1 MWAHPGKKLLFMG
14 TEFGQQREFS
24 ETRSLDWQET
34 EQWGHRGVQLLI
46 KDLNRVYR
54 ANPALWRHDHDP
66 SGFRWIDA
74 DDRGGNTFSFLRI
87 DPAFDDPEDPEAA
100 RPEQLIAALVNFSA
114 SPRYD
119 LRIGLPAQGRWT
131 EILNTDSEI
140 YDGTGEFGNLGQV
153 IATEVPSHG
162 FDYSATVV
170 VPPLGAVWLRFDP
183 EHPVDN
189 PDDVLTEIAGS
200 MARQAAPEPDEQ
212 AEPE

>member
-1 MWAHPGKKLLFMG
+1 
-14 TEFGQQREFS
+14 
-24 ETRSLDWQET
+24 
-34 EQWGHRGVQLLI
+34 VQLLI

-87 DPAFDDPEDPEAA
+87 DPASDEPASDDPASDDHGDP

-114 SPRYD
+114 APRYD

-140 YDGTGEFGNLGQV
+140 YDGTGQFGNLGQV

-183 EHPVDN
+183 EHPVEN

-200 MARQAAPEPDEQ
+200 MARHAAPEAADTAGQ